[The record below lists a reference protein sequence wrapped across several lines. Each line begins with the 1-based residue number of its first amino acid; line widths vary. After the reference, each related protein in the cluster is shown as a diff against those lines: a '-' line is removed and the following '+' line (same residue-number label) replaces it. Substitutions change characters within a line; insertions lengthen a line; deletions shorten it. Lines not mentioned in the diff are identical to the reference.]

1 MSTRIPSIVLLF
13 LIWLILAASYDV
25 AHMVLGA
32 VAAVGVVWLN
42 PVAPAS
48 PFKNV
53 SWWGLVG
60 YLPWL
65 FVRVLK
71 SGIHVTR
78 LILDP
83 ALPIAPRLIQH
94 PTELESEGE
103 VVILGNSIT
112 LTPGTIT
119 VEVSSDELLVHAID
133 EVSGRDLTEGV
144 LERKI
149 SQMFRRGKAA
159 P

>member
-1 MSTRIPSIVLLF
+1 MSARVPAIVALF
-13 LIWLILAASYDV
+13 LIWLILAASYDLV
-25 AHMVLGA
+25 HLVLGA
-32 VAAVGVVWLN
+32 AAAVVVLWLN
-42 PVAPAS
+42 PIAPSS

-65 FVRVLK
+65 FIRILK

-83 ALPIAPRLIQH
+83 ALPIQPKLIH
-94 PTELESEGE
+94 HSTELESEGE

-119 VEVSSDELLVHAID
+119 VEVGPDELLVHTID
-133 EVSGRDLTEGV
+133 DVAGRDLIEGT

-149 SQMFRRGKAA
+149 AQAFRRKAA
-159 P
+159 R

>member
-1 MSTRIPSIVLLF
+1 MSARASKVLALF
-13 LIWLILAASYDV
+13 VIWLILAASYDLV
-25 AHMVLGA
+25 HLVLGA
-32 VAAVGVVWLN
+32 AAAIFVVWLN
-42 PVAPAS
+42 PIARSS
-48 PFKNV
+48 PFTSV

-65 FVRVLK
+65 FIRILK

-83 ALPIAPRLIQH
+83 ALPIQPKLIRH
-94 PTELESEGE
+94 PTELDSEGE
-103 VVILGNSIT
+103 LVILGNSIT

-119 VEVSSDELLVHAID
+119 VEVNSDELLVHTID
-133 EVSGRDLTEGV
+133 DVSGRDLTEGT

-149 SQMFRRGKAA
+149 GQMFRRGKAA
-159 P
+159 R

>member
-1 MSTRIPSIVLLF
+1 MSARIPTIVALF
-13 LIWLILAASYDV
+13 LIWLILAASYDLV
-25 AHMVLGA
+25 HLVLG
-32 VAAVGVVWLN
+32 VIAAVVVVWLN
-42 PVAPAS
+42 PVAANS
-48 PFKNV
+48 PFRNV

-60 YLPWL
+60 YMPWL

-71 SGIHVTR
+71 SGLHVTR
-78 LILDP
+78 LILSP
-83 ALPIAPRLIQH
+83 SLPIQPQLIEY

-119 VEVSSDELLVHAID
+119 VEVSADELLVHAID
-133 EVSGRDLTEGV
+133 DESGRDLKEGA

-149 SQMFRRGKAA
+149 GEAFRRKAA
-159 P
+159 S